1 MNSIA
6 YIMDNFKL
14 VRTIKETECSR
25 IEMVLGSDGR
35 PYVRRILQ
43 DNHAPYELLSQMQNS
58 YLTKVLY
65 VAREAGYTY
74 VIEEYLQGRTLQE
87 LLEEKGSLPE
97 TEVQKYALALSYAV
111 EALHNEGIIHRD
123 IKPENIML
131 QDNGQPKLIDF
142 NAARTKTFGKEHD
155 TQVLGTE
162 GFAPPEQYGFMTTDE
177 RSDWYAL
184 GQTLSV
190 LLGADYQGRLTSLI
204 NKCTRFDPQDRVVS
218 AEQFRSLLAPSKK
231 KYLLYA
237 AIALV
242 LALAGMLFWWQNQKD
257 KGAPVVSPPAT
268 EVPQAKKQ
276 ETEAKPA
283 AVDSGQVK
291 EQTPVQEPI
300 KQENQPQTAP
310 TPAAKSAA
318 PAVQPKEE
326 QYPRENLDE
335 YFEKHK
341 EEARRTWPQRK
352 VQIDAATPLR
362 DLQVSGVDMWAYTG
376 AKNYP
381 RELKPLYDGP
391 LQGITVFQREKYFK
405 QAFVSLR
412 FQDFALIPADV
423 QKAHWMGDFRKYL
436 IFYYRA
442 DKVIA
447 LDISI
452 ANFIDAEWK
461 PYDYVFPSWGNAQF
475 KYYQLGPKPMATV
488 TLRFL
493 DGQYIT
499 KIMPIR
505 VHEK

>member
-6 YIMDNFKL
+6 YIIDNFKL
-14 VRTIKETECSR
+14 VRTIKETECER

-35 PYVRRILQ
+35 PYVRRILR
-43 DNHAPYELLSQMQNS
+43 DNHAPYDLLSQVQNS

-65 VAREAGYTY
+65 VAKEAGYTY

-87 LLEEKGSLPE
+87 LLEEKGSLTE
-97 TEVQKYALALSYAV
+97 TEVHKYALALSYAV
-111 EALHNEGIIHRD
+111 ETLHNAGIIHRD

-131 QDNGQPKLIDF
+131 QDNGQIKLMDF

-190 LLGADYQGRLTSLI
+190 LLGAGYHGQLTPVI
-204 NKCTRFDPQDRVVS
+204 NKCTRFDPQDRVIS
-218 AEQFRSLLAPSKK
+218 AEQFRSLLASSKK
-231 KYLLYA
+231 KYLLYG

-242 LALAGMLFWWQNQKD
+242 LALGGMLFWWQNQKD
-257 KGAPVVSPPAT
+257 KPAPVASPPTT
-268 EVPQAKKQ
+268 EAPQAQKQ
-276 ETEAKPA
+276 ETELKPA
-283 AVDSGQVK
+283 AEDSGQSKEQEPEAVDNDQAK
-291 EQTPVQEPI
+291 EQTDVQKPI
-300 KQENQPQTAP
+300 KQENPPP
-310 TPAAKSAA
+310 TAA
-318 PAVQPKEE
+318 PAAQSKQE

-335 YFEKHK
+335 LFEKHK
-341 EEARRTWPQRK
+341 EEAKPTWPQRK
-352 VQIDAATPLR
+352 AQIDTTTPLR
-362 DLQVSGVDMWAYTG
+362 DLQLSGVDLWAYTG
-376 AKNYP
+376 AKGYP
-381 RELKPLYDGP
+381 RELKPLYEGP
-391 LQGITVFQREKYFK
+391 LGGISVFQREKYFK

-423 QKAHWMGDFRKYL
+423 QKAHWMGDFRKYI

-452 ANFIDAEWK
+452 TNFIDAEWK
-461 PYDYVFPSWGNAQF
+461 PYDYVFPSWGNA
-475 KYYQLGPKPMATV
+475 
-488 TLRFL
+488 
-493 DGQYIT
+493 
-499 KIMPIR
+499 
-505 VHEK
+505 